1 MPDPGQD
8 LDPSTPDPHR
18 VTSRRNRLGE
28 RPEASV
34 DDVVVIQARNVTKR
48 YGTTEAVHDLSFT
61 VADGQVTGFLGPNGS
76 GKSTTLRMIVGLDA
90 PTSGQITINGRRY
103 HQLRFPARTVGA
115 LLDAGGVH
123 PGRTA
128 RNHLTWLADSN
139 AIPRRR
145 VEECLARVGLSDVA
159 GRRVGAFSL
168 GMTQRLG
175 IAAALL
181 GDPQVLLLDE
191 PINGLDPEGILWV
204 RHLLRSLADEG
215 RTVLV
220 SSHLMSEMALTAD
233 HLLVIGRGRLLASG
247 TVADFIES
255 SAGHHVRVVTPDP
268 REVGELLTRHGATV
282 TGDGEQ
288 GLTVTGMESRD
299 IGILVA
305 GTGLTLYELSTQRA
319 SLEDAFME
327 LTQDAANF
335 TGAPLPPM
343 AAPNVKEPSPV

>member
-1 MPDPGQD
+1 M
-8 LDPSTPDPHR
+8 ST
-18 VTSRRNRLGE
+18 VI
-28 RPEASV
+28 EA
-34 DDVVVIQARNVTKR
+34 RHVTKR

-90 PTSGQITINGRRY
+90 PTAGQITINGRRY
-103 HQLRFPARTVGA
+103 RQLRFPSRTVGA
-115 LLDAGGVH
+115 LLDAGAVH

-128 RNHLTWLADSN
+128 RSHLTWLADAD

-145 VEECLARVGLSDVA
+145 VEECLARVGLAEVA

-204 RHLLRSLADEG
+204 RHLLRSLAAEG

-255 SAGHHVRVVTPDP
+255 RAGHHVQVVTPQP
-268 REVGELLTRHGATV
+268 REVAELLVRHGATV
-282 TGDGEQ
+282 VPDGAQ
-288 GLTVTGMESRD
+288 RLRVTGMESRD
-299 IGILVA
+299 IGLLVA
-305 GTGLTLYELSTQRA
+305 GTGLPLFELSTQRA

-327 LTQDAANF
+327 LTRDPTDITPGPARS
-335 TGAPLPPM
+335 
-343 AAPNVKEPSPV
+343 AAPTPKETSPA